1 MVQFPPPPFP
11 PLLPRPKRPFQEAE
25 GQPEGGVLVL
35 ADALRTPPNIAPPLL
50 RPEALA
56 NLCKRARKRGGE
68 EEEKGTE
75 SEDR

>member
-1 MVQFPPPPFP
+1 M
-11 PLLPRPKRPFQEAE
+11 
-25 GQPEGGVLVL
+25 VL
-35 ADALRTPPNIAPPLL
+35 ADALRPPPNIAPPLL